1 MKQVTTSLC
10 QTLPNNPVEKPLS
23 PTENSNTTHRTM
35 GTEGGVK
42 VKVSTN
48 SVEQPANDNII
59 DNYDTDELITEIFS
73 LW

>member
-1 MKQVTTSLC
+1 
-10 QTLPNNPVEKPLS
+10 
-23 PTENSNTTHRTM
+23 M

-48 SVEQPANDNII
+48 SVEQPANDNIV